1 MGEDRVSRRDFLV
14 RTAAAGAALALS
26 RGLGSAEEAAAEKS
40 TVVRVR
46 RPKAFAEGEIPE
58 KTVADMVHAAV
69 RRLAGVDDTAKA
81 WGKFVTPDDVV
92 GLKVNCLFG
101 VGASTHPEV
110 VTAIIAGC
118 KAAGV
123 PDAHIIVW
131 DRDSGDLTKSGYTV
145 CRTGGYLCYGTDGA
159 YETEPVSAGKY
170 TGHLTKILTQTITA
184 LINVPILKTHG
195 MCGLTMSM
203 KNHLGTID
211 NPADCHPNNCD
222 PFLADVNS
230 LPAIREKTRLLICDA
245 LFPIAEGGPAA
256 KPGYTWPYG
265 AVLAATD
272 TVAID
277 HIGLLILEE
286 RRKQIGLGAIT
297 PASHAIANAA
307 ERGLGTNDMKR
318 IALVEV

>member
-14 RTAAAGAALALS
+14 RTAAAGAALALT
-26 RGLGSAEEAAAEKS
+26 RGMGSADEAPAEKS

-58 KTVADMVHAAV
+58 KTVADMVHASV

-81 WGKFVTPDDVV
+81 WGTFLHPDDVV
-92 GLKVNCLFG
+92 GIKVNCLFG

-110 VTAIIAGC
+110 VTAIVAGC
-118 KAAGV
+118 KLVGI
-123 PDAHIIVW
+123 PDAHILVW
-131 DRDSGDLTKSGYTV
+131 DRDSGDLTKSGYAV
-145 CRTGGYLCYGTDGA
+145 CRTGGYLCYGTDGD
-159 YETEPVSAGKY
+159 YEAEPVTSGKFR
-170 TGHLTKILTQTITA
+170 GRLTKIVTQKTTA
-184 LINVPILKTHG
+184 MINVPILKTHG

-222 PFLADVNS
+222 PFLADVN
-230 LPAIREKTRLLICDA
+230 LIPAIREKTRLILCDA
-245 LFPIAEGGPAA
+245 LFPIAHGGPQA

-265 AVLAATD
+265 AILAARD

-277 HIGLLILEE
+277 HIGLTILEE
-286 RRKQIGLGAIT
+286 RRHEIGLGAIT
-297 PASHAIANAA
+297 PASHAIATAA

-318 IALVEV
+318 IALVDV